1 MSEKT
6 ATTFSL
12 RYAVS
17 RRIAAPPARV
27 WARLTDATQFHVWNS
42 TVERIDG
49 EIALGQRLAIRVPIA
64 PGRVFRPR
72 VAELVPER
80 RMVWRDGFAPMFQ
93 GERTFTLTPCDEGT
107 DFEMVERF
115 SGAMLPM
122 IKGSLPDFGPV
133 FDQYAADLASAC
145 APNSTS

>member
-6 ATTFSL
+6 ASTFSL

-17 RRIAAPPARV
+17 GRIAAPPAKV
-27 WARLTDATQFHVWNS
+27 WARLTDAKNFHVWNS
-42 TVERIDG
+42 TIERIDG
-49 EIALGQRLAIRVPIA
+49 EIALGQKLAIRVPIA
-64 PGRVFRPR
+64 PGRVFSPK
-72 VAELVPER
+72 VVEFVPEQ

-93 GERTFTLTPCDEGT
+93 GARTFTLTPSGDGT

-115 SGAMLPM
+115 SGVMLPM

-133 FDQYAADLASAC
+133 FDQYVADLKSAC
-145 APNSTS
+145 AS